1 MATAAVYKLPRM
13 GPIFGGM
20 ILSGKKVAEEIIRD
34 LKEQRE
40 EKVREVET
48 EKKLDSNS
56 QSR

>member
-48 EKKLDSNS
+48 G
-56 QSR
+56 